1 MGKTEKMERKSRKLS
16 DQKTKKQKTKIWD
29 GRNKSI
35 NIVITHV
42 YNVELVDKSTLDTL
56 NFRTGNAV

>member
-56 NFRTGNAV
+56 NFMTGNAV